1 MSEDVINDAANR
13 FVQLV
18 LEAST
23 KLTGD
28 DFVNHIRETYE
39 DIVQEVHDNGNDQS
53 PEETMDRLETALERS
68 DIGRILVAIQVT
80 Y

>member
-1 MSEDVINDAANR
+1 MSEHVIEDAANR

-28 DFVNHIRETYE
+28 DFVDHIRETYE
-39 DIVQEVHDNGNDQS
+39 DIVQKAYDNGDDQY
-53 PEETMDRLETALERS
+53 PEETMDRLEAALERS
-68 DIGRILVAIQVT
+68 DIGRILVAIMVV

>member
-28 DFVNHIRETYE
+28 DFVDHIRETYDNIVEEVYKKGE
-39 DIVQEVHDNGNDQS
+39 DQY

-68 DIGRILVAIQVT
+68 DIGRILSAIMLV